1 MPCCRSMSI
10 MCEVSPK
17 SKSSLDVEVSKPCK
31 TLTVVRSASEPTKT
45 RTVKVL
51 DEDVYTTE
59 IGKIIERDFFPDVP
73 KLRAQNEYL
82 DALEANNI
90 TKLRELQEKYQHR
103 GSARSV
109 LRSIQTPSTF
119 ETPSLEPSV
128 TPAPS
133 ESGGAADNKST
144 SGLEPDSQGVSAH
157 NSQLSLD
164 AFLHKHTSEDNA
176 SFEVMA
182 TEAERRHREKHAW
195 MYHDEKAE
203 GAPLDAM
210 LEGPAP
216 KLALEGPS
224 STTEQEGASDRSKAP
239 ITWRYTNKNSLMYI
253 PPGVALTEDEKR
265 ERGPGRT
272 IMHCHTRL
280 ERSPFDES
288 ANKEA
293 LAQAANAQAKALEG
307 KLGVDGRELQPGT
320 GSPTVGG
327 YGFVAT
333 PSPAPGVNE
342 TPLLTWGEIEGT
354 PFLLDGSDT
363 PLPRNPGGPQF
374 RIPEPRSRERLAH
387 SLADCAARRSAARK
401 NAALDRAR
409 SSLLRFCILT
419 APRIWTV
426 WELRLARC
434 LCAGFPAF
442 SAIHMSRHV
451 CPPLLSAAL
460 GRAE

>member
-1 MPCCRSMSI
+1 

-51 DEDVYTTE
+51 DEDVYTSE

-119 ETPSLEPSV
+119 ETPALEPSV

-133 ESGGAADNKST
+133 ESGGATDNKST
-144 SGLEPDSQGVSAH
+144 SGLEPDSQGVSSH

-203 GAPLDAM
+203 GGTTGCHAR
-210 LEGPAP
+210 GT
-216 KLALEGPS
+216 
-224 STTEQEGASDRSKAP
+224 STKA
-239 ITWRYTNKNSLMYI
+239 
-253 PPGVALTEDEKR
+253 
-265 ERGPGRT
+265 
-272 IMHCHTRL
+272 
-280 ERSPFDES
+280 
-288 ANKEA
+288 
-293 LAQAANAQAKALEG
+293 
-307 KLGVDGRELQPGT
+307 GT
-320 GSPTVGG
+320 G
-327 YGFVAT
+327 
-333 PSPAPGVNE
+333 
-342 TPLLTWGEIEGT
+342 
-354 PFLLDGSDT
+354 
-363 PLPRNPGGPQF
+363 
-374 RIPEPRSRERLAH
+374 RSFIHYR
-387 SLADCAARRSAARK
+387 ARRRK
-401 NAALDRAR
+401 R
-409 SSLLRFCILT
+409 
-419 APRIWTV
+419 
-426 WELRLARC
+426 
-434 LCAGFPAF
+434 
-442 SAIHMSRHV
+442 
-451 CPPLLSAAL
+451 
-460 GRAE
+460 